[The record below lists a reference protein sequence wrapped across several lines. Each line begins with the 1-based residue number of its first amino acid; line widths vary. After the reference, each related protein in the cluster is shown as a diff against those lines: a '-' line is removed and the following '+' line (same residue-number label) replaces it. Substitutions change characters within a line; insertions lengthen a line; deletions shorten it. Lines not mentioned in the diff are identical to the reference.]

1 MPSPF
6 PGMNPFL
13 EQADAW
19 EDFHQ
24 DFLVRSRE
32 ALMAEIGKNYLVKIE
47 ARLYLHELSGEER
60 RFVGRADVAVAA
72 RTGVAESAAAAG
84 LVAPVQLVL
93 PAVDVERQTFLEI
106 RDRRNRRIVTVVE
119 LLSPTNKTPG
129 ADRDAYLGK
138 RGEILAGQTHLVEID
153 LRRGGTRPYP
163 PELPPCDYYALV
175 SRYEDRPNVGF
186 WPIALRERLP
196 VVSVPLA
203 APDPDAHLDLQA
215 VLDRVY
221 DAAGFG
227 TYIYSETP
235 EPPLSADDAA
245 WAAAIVPNSP

>member
-24 DFLVRSRE
+24 DFLVRARE
-32 ALMAEIGKNYLVKIE
+32 ALMAEVGESYVVKVE
-47 ARLYLHELSGEER
+47 ARLYLHELSAEER
-60 RFVGRADVAVAA
+60 RFFGRAAVAVAA
-72 RTGVAESAAAAG
+72 RAGGLQAAPATCDA
-84 LVAPVQLVL
+84 APVQLVL
-93 PAVDVERQTFLEI
+93 PAIDVERQAFLEI

-119 LLSPTNKTPG
+119 SLSPANKTPG

-138 RGEILAGQTHLVEID
+138 RGEILAGQTHLVELD
-153 LRRGGTRPYP
+153 LRRGGTRPHP
-163 PELPPCDYYALV
+163 PDLPPCDYYALV
-175 SRYEDRPNVGF
+175 SRYEDRPNIGF

-196 VVSVPLA
+196 VVRVPLA

-215 VLDRVY
+215 VLDRAY

-235 EPPLSADDAA
+235 EPPLSADDAD
-245 WAAAIVPNSP
+245 WAATFLHHRD